1 MTFQTQ
7 PLGIAWITALN
18 RAIEFVDLSIN
29 RWRELNASQYDVPGV
44 PAEIEQFFQA
54 SQQFMPDWVV
64 TFDDLAQFFLV
75 PEDELAISTGSIIL
89 DELRFIRQTMQQL
102 PEVVFAE
109 PIAEP
114 EPEPDPN
121 TSECERLIAAI
132 EKLKIGPTAAEI
144 RQIIVEELQPVAAE
158 ILTQGHDTRIE
169 LREARRDAKL
179 AVSALY
185 PYSDQEAEVRRSV
198 FQGFFAIWNFPK
210 LFPKSFVTKFDTKG
224 NPLQPETKQIN
235 NLMDFFEWVIVVFE
249 EILGEFPS
257 SIEFVTSKEEKIITD
272 ENDNP
277 VLDADGNPKTEI
289 EVSKAT
295 TRFPNVAE
303 ILSEIVPLTYQAY
316 TNTEKLLELSS
327 KTLIEA
333 GATKVTAT
341 KNFYRLKAVEK
352 AMGLVTKSNTK
363 SVPLAF
369 TAGQKN
375 LLGFS
380 KPSTTDIEIVEW
392 DGLLDQ
398 QEIFRELLFAAKVI
412 RGVHFQS
419 LPNTQEGAK
428 ARIKE
433 IIGQQNTFDEKLTEK
448 AIDNENESY
457 RKIER
462 AFTDEPGI
470 GDATDYW
477 GGNIENTVSIRK
489 IINDS
494 ENSAEDPG

>member
-7 PLGIAWITALN
+7 PLGIAWISALN

-29 RWRELNASQYDVPGV
+29 RWRELKASQYDVPGV

-54 SQQFMPDWVV
+54 YQRFMPDWVV
-64 TFDDLAQFFLV
+64 TFDDLAQFFLI
-75 PEDELAISTGSIIL
+75 PEDELAIATGSIIL

-102 PEVVFAE
+102 PKLSFTE

-114 EPEPDPN
+114 EPEPNPS
-121 TSECERLIAAI
+121 TTECERLIAAI
-132 EKLKIGPTAAEI
+132 ENLNLKPGLTALEI
-144 RQIIVEELQPVAAE
+144 RQIIVEELQPIASE
-158 ILTQGHDTRIE
+158 ILTQGHNTRVE
-169 LREARRDAKL
+169 LKEARQDAKL

-185 PYSDQEAEVRRSV
+185 PYADQDAEVRRSV

-210 LFPKSFVTKFDTKG
+210 AFPKSFVTKFEDGK
-224 NPLQPETKQIN
+224 PLQPETKQIN
-235 NLMDFFEWVIVVFE
+235 NLMDFFEWAIIVFE

-257 SIEFVTSKEEKIITD
+257 SIEFVTSKEEKVVTD
-272 ENDNP
+272 KNGNP
-277 VLDADGNPKTEI
+277 VLDANGNPKTELK
-289 EVSKAT
+289 VSKAT

-333 GATKVTAT
+333 GASKVAIT
-341 KNFYRLKAVEK
+341 KNFYRLKAIEK
-352 AMGLVTKSNTK
+352 AMGLVTKADTK

-392 DGLLDQ
+392 DGSLDQ
-398 QEIFRELLFAAKVI
+398 QEIFRELLFAAKII
-412 RGVHFQS
+412 RGVYWQP
-419 LPNTQEGAK
+419 LPNEQESAK
-428 ARIKE
+428 AKIKE
-433 IIGQQNTFDEKLTEK
+433 IIGQQNIFDEKLTEK
-448 AIDNENESY
+448 VINNENESY

-470 GDATDYW
+470 GDTTDYW
-477 GGNIENTVSIRK
+477 GGTLENTVSIRK
-489 IINDS
+489 IINNP
-494 ENSAEDPG
+494 ENPG

>member
-1 MTFQTQ
+1 MTFQAQ
-7 PLGIAWITALN
+7 PLGIAWITALD

-54 SQQFMPDWVV
+54 YQQFMPDWVV

-102 PEVVFAE
+102 PELSFTE

-114 EPEPDPN
+114 EPEPDPD
-121 TSECERLIAAI
+121 TSECARLIAAI
-132 EKLKIGPTAAEI
+132 EKLKPGPTAAEI
-144 RQIIVEELQPVAAE
+144 RQIVVEELQPVAAE
-158 ILTQGHDTRIE
+158 ILQQGNYMRQEI
-169 LREARRDAKL
+169 RPAARDAGL
-179 AVSALY
+179 AASALF
-185 PYSDQEAEVRRSV
+185 PGQQPEERRQSV

-210 LFPKSFVTKFDTKG
+210 IFPKSLVTKFNTEG
-224 NPLQPETKQIN
+224 EPLQPETKQIN
-235 NLMDFFEWVIVVFE
+235 NLMDFFEWAIVVFE

-257 SIEFVTSKEEKIITD
+257 SIEFVTSKEEKAITD
-272 ENDNP
+272 ENGNP
-277 VLDADGNPKTEI
+277 VLDADGNPKTKT

-333 GATKVTAT
+333 GSTKVTAT

-352 AMGLVTKSNTK
+352 AMGLVTKFDTK
-363 SVPLAF
+363 SIPLAF

-380 KPSTTDIEIVEW
+380 KPSATDIEIVEW
-392 DGLLDQ
+392 DGSLDQ
-398 QEIFRELLFAAKVI
+398 QEIFRELLFAAKII
-412 RGVHFQS
+412 RGVYWQP
-419 LPNTQEGAK
+419 LPNGQESAK

-470 GDATDYW
+470 GDTTDYW
-477 GGNIENTVSIRK
+477 GSTLENTVSIRK
-489 IINDS
+489 IINNP
-494 ENSAEDPG
+494 ENSAENPG